1 VLAVSAQ
8 RHQHLPSRVKM
19 AGGGRAFLFAV
30 DSDARRFCACSN
42 RTSSSKYRG
51 MESGL
56 VDAKERRSG
65 YDFFSLLTAIKWFY
79 HYLSSDNGAPKP
91 FLSRNGYIELAYPRE

>member
-1 VLAVSAQ
+1 
-8 RHQHLPSRVKM
+8 
-19 AGGGRAFLFAV
+19 
-30 DSDARRFCACSN
+30 
-42 RTSSSKYRG
+42 